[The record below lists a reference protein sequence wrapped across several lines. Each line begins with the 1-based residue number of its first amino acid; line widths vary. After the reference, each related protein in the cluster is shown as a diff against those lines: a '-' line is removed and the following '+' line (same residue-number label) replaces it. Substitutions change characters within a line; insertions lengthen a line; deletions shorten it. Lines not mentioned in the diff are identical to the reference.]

1 MVFLLLL
8 TKIDYRIN
16 SYHNSSSVDDA
27 SYMYHAYTIGHDFD
41 LDYSNQIQIT
51 DDYIKLG
58 FYFNGKQYVPKHPI
72 GPGLFAAPF
81 AFIGKILQNLN
92 SNTNFSENN
101 MTFFIYSLSSIFYFL
116 TTILLISKVINNSPK
131 FNKTSPISIFYLFLG
146 SGFAYYSFERFSMTH
161 TYEVFSVAILFYIAY
176 KNPNGDKAFINT
188 IIGFIP
194 TVFLLVRWVN
204 IFIFLIPFLYY
215 FLIDQRKSI
224 FNIIKSKFYY
234 FGLIF
239 GVIFFL
245 AHTKILYNVF
255 TLNPKLIYRNNSP
268 LGFLEYTNLDSYFS
282 FDFIILILKS
292 LAIIIFSTEFGLLL
306 FSPVLFFMFFS
317 LFKLF
322 YKKEFSLLMILF
334 PIIGIPFAIVILWQA
349 SGSAY
354 GFRYLT
360 VLIPVS
366 IFLIYRYLDSKI
378 IKYLYVLN
386 AIGVYLF
393 IKFET
398 NEFTSLNEAINLFG
412 RFHEYSGRYYIEGV
426 IEGAF
431 NINTYLV
438 WIMTSFFAV
447 FCFKLFISVF
457 SYSFVEKQIIN
468 FGYMNGDV
476 EKFLQFTDKTSFIE
490 ISILII
496 LFTYFS
502 TRLLKR
508 NK

>member
-1 MVFLLLL
+1 MIFLLLL

-72 GPGLFAAPF
+72 GTGLFAAPF

-116 TTILLISKVINNSPK
+116 TSILLISKVINNSPK

-161 TYEVFSVAILFYIAY
+161 TYEVFSIAILFYIAY

-194 TVFLLVRWVN
+194 AVFLLVRWVN

-215 FLIDQRKSI
+215 FLIDQRKSVY
-224 FNIIKSKFYY
+224 NIIKSKFYY
-234 FGLIF
+234 FGLIL
-239 GVIFFL
+239 GGIFFL

-282 FDFIILILKS
+282 FDFIVLILKS

-322 YKKEFSLLMILF
+322 YEKKFSLLTILF

-349 SGSAY
+349 SGSGY

-360 VLIPVS
+360 VLIPIS
-366 IFLIYRYLDSKI
+366 IFLIYRYLDSKS
-378 IKYLYVLN
+378 IKYLYYLN
-386 AIGVYLF
+386 SIGVYLF

-412 RFHEYSGRYYIEGV
+412 RFHEYSGRYYIEGIIDGV
-426 IEGAF
+426 F

-447 FCFKLFISVF
+447 FCFKLLISVF
-457 SYSFVEKQIIN
+457 SYSFVEEQIIN

-476 EKFLQFTDKTSFIE
+476 EKFLQFTEKTSFIE
-490 ISILII
+490 ILILII
-496 LFTYFS
+496 LFTFFS
-502 TRLLKR
+502 TRLIKR